1 MQEKNNDAERKR
13 HVEIRAPTLGS
24 LPVFLG
30 PGAQTQTLGL
40 GALVSLSHCPVSKPE
55 AIHPLLAGLSRFGED
70 GRAATIH

>member
-1 MQEKNNDAERKR
+1 MPEKNNGAEKR
-13 HVEIRAPTLGS
+13 HVEIRAPTLGTM
-24 LPVFLG
+24 PVFPA
-30 PGAQTQTLGL
+30 PGAQPPTLGL